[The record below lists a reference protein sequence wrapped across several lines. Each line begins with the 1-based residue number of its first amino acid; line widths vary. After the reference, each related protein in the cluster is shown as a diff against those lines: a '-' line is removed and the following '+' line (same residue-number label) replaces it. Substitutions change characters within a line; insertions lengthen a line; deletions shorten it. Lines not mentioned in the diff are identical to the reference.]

1 MTKGISPTLLNSFNQ
16 KKKKKLQQNF
26 YLHIHSQEMSPS
38 DISLLNIMIIINLR
52 ERKSISNTSCQPI
65 IFIFA
70 F

>member
-16 KKKKKLQQNF
+16 KKKLQQNF